1 MICTR
6 ARYGYIDNLK
16 RTYKTDENSIFGSR
30 LEAEYYESPIW
41 KMKCPKIQII
51 TVEELLTGKKPVLPQ
66 TRFTNLELSRFKS

>member
-1 MICTR
+1 MGILIT
-6 ARYGYIDNLK
+6 LK
-16 RTYKTDENSIFGSR
+16 EPTKQMKIASLEAD

>member
-1 MICTR
+1 MGILIT
-6 ARYGYIDNLK
+6 LK
-16 RTYKTDENSIFGSR
+16 EPTKQMKIAS

-66 TRFTNLELSRFKS
+66 TRFTNLELSRFK